1 MLQLLGNNEET
12 SEVYD
17 EIKKKTITIKE
28 GIKPACL
35 LHDANFSPRA
45 LPLLFPPILFP
56 LRSRIF
62 DLLLLKT
69 SDLNLK

>member
-17 EIKKKTITIKE
+17 EIKKTITIKE